1 MQFDPITASQY
12 ETTERYYELPKALFE
27 NELYSD
33 MRLDVKVSYAILK
46 DRLKLSIK
54 NGWVDNNGLYYLV
67 YSNQKLMKMLTCS
80 KSTLLRIKK
89 QLAEYGLMKEVQQS
103 NSKEGTLANRIYLG
117 NIQVSESH
125 SQTQNIDTETPVSN
139 LYPGGV
145 KISQGGVSK

>member
-27 NELYSD
+27 NELYRD

-54 NGWVDNNGLYYLV
+54 NGWIDDDGIYYLI
-67 YSNQKLMKMLTCS
+67 YSNSKLMKILDCS

-89 QLAEYGLMKEVQQS
+89 QLAEYGLMREVQQS
-103 NSKEGTLANRIYLG
+103 SSKEGTLANRIYLG
-117 NIQVSESH
+117 NLNISERPTPVSNNES
-125 SQTQNIDTETPVSN
+125 STPVSN
-139 LYPGGV
+139 LDQGGV
-145 KISQGGVSK
+145 KISP

>member
-1 MQFDPITASQY
+1 MREFDPITASQY

-46 DRLKLSIK
+46 DRLKLSMK
-54 NGWVDNNGLYYLV
+54 NGWVDEDGLYYLV
-67 YSNQKLMKMLTCS
+67 YSNSKLMKMLTCS

-89 QLAEYGLMKEVQQS
+89 QLAEYGLMREVQQS

-117 NIQVSESH
+117 NLQVSNDSA
-125 SQTQNIDTETPVSN
+125 TTPVSN
-139 LYPGGV
+139 LDR
-145 KISQGGVSK
+145 GVSNLD